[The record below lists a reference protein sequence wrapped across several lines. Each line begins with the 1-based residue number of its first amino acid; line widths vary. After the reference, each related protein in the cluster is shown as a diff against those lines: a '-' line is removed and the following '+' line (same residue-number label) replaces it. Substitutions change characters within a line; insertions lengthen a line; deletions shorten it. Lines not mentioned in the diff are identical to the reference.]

1 MSAPS
6 IEHKQPSRLRH
17 AALARLKSGTA
28 PPMNGWATGMEALTL
43 LYRLASNPASA
54 EDALKLLHEL
64 QVHQVELDMQH
75 EQLGDSRREI
85 DDELDRYVELFDCAP
100 IGYASVD
107 LKGGIIEANL
117 AAAGLFG
124 SLRDEMRGR
133 PLASLLDSASRPA
146 LQGLLQRLRVPGA
159 KETCTAQS
167 GGDAGTSQRLQ
178 VVASLAPDG
187 HSILMSFIEPAD
199 CKEIEQPA

>member
-6 IEHKQPSRLRH
+6 IEPEQASRLRH
-17 AALARLKSGTA
+17 AAQARLKSGTA
-28 PPMNGWATGMEALTL
+28 PPMNGWGTGIEALTL
-43 LYRLASNPASA
+43 LYRLASKPASA

-75 EQLGDSRREI
+75 AQTGESLREV
-85 DDELDRYVELFDCAP
+85 DEELHRYVELFDCAP

-133 PLASLLDSASRPA
+133 PLLSLFDSASGPA
-146 LQGLLQRLRVPGA
+146 LQGLLERLHLPGA

-187 HSILMSFIEPAD
+187 LSILMCFIEPAD
-199 CKEIEQPA
+199 CKDIEQPA